1 MTENHKIEAEK
12 QELNLL
18 VNRGISFE
26 VDQIT
31 YKRRPGFFGRFKKRV
46 AVSEKVRY
54 EIKEPTLSTLDRV
67 SELQIKLEIDEKIM
81 SSENGVSEA
90 KKLVNKHG
98 KSLARIVALM
108 VLGQDY
114 VKAVSYPGFTKYK
127 YDDKRLEELTNILFM
142 YVKPSK
148 LMQLTL
154 MVNTMSNL
162 GDFTNSIRLMSGSRT
177 TMPIRIEDKE
187 V

>member
-31 YKRRPGFFGRFKKRV
+31 YKRRTGFFGRFKKRV

-67 SELQIKLEIDEKIM
+67 SEEQIKLEIDEKIM
-81 SSENGVSEA
+81 SSENGISEA
-90 KKLVNKHG
+90 KQLVSKHS
-98 KSLARIVALM
+98 KTLARIVALM

-114 VKAVSYPGFTKYK
+114 VKAIHYPGFIKYK
-127 YDDKRLEELTNILFM
+127 EDDKKLQELTDIFFM